1 MVHFYN
7 KRGTAERWIKEGKKA
22 MKMTWLI
29 CDHFRSN
36 EVRIW
41 PSPLAYN
48 LGSLWRLVLPKRT
61 NHGSLTSWQL
71 RLLKTGGCLIKRA

>member
-1 MVHFYN
+1 
-7 KRGTAERWIKEGKKA
+7 
-22 MKMTWLI
+22 
-29 CDHFRSN
+29 
-36 EVRIW
+36 
-41 PSPLAYN
+41 LAYN